1 MYYTVHEHV
10 IAIGHVHIVALF
22 VSSCNYCIFHFDP
35 CISKSYRN
43 ITWLETDGST
53 KELVNDYDSRTS
65 AMLTKC
71 SKLFFFLPRKRV
83 RPRHVGMCFS
93 KGDNSAS
100 VMFIL
105 HLHSF
110 ASWWYATAAYCF
122 CVLWVRSFPLYISG
136 TVYFM
141 LRIQACIES
150 DFHVPSD
157 GVSRSMAPEDHS
169 SQDKSIGWLWITSLA
184 ISGFYFLHRF
194 SVWVMGTWD
203 TDSQVAMETSRHC
216 LRQIDL
222 TLVFTLGIF

>member
-1 MYYTVHEHV
+1 MGLPRNWWTIMIVEPRRCWQNA
-10 IAIGHVHIVALF
+10 AI
-22 VSSCNYCIFHFDP
+22 
-35 CISKSYRN
+35 K
-43 ITWLETDGST
+43 
-53 KELVNDYDSRTS
+53 LV
-65 AMLTKC
+65 
-71 SKLFFFLPRKRV
+71 FFFPGNGDVFQWRYVL
-83 RPRHVGMCFS
+83 C
-93 KGDNSAS
+93 DNSAL

-110 ASWWYATAAYCF
+110 ASWWYAAAAYCF
-122 CVLWVRSFPLYISG
+122 CVLWARSFPLYISG

-141 LRIQACIES
+141 LRIQAYIES

-169 SQDKSIGWLWITSLA
+169 SQDKSISV
-184 ISGFYFLHRF
+184 FYFLHRF